1 MQFAFGPFAPDQ
13 GASTPGICLEANNVI
28 PIPGGYGP
36 APQMV
41 LPGGGDALPSAPRG
55 NITCI
60 KRDGTTQVFVFTETA
75 FYSLSAAY
83 LFVEVDNGYSCTSG
97 DDWSCVQFGDYLLY
111 TNTTDGM
118 WAYNIETGAAP
129 SYIAAAGDP
138 RQIFVNANMV
148 FGLDCKDDAAARN
161 NRLIRNSDFNDHT
174 DWTGGSADQQPLE
187 SGAELIAG
195 ARLKAGAAIT
205 FQRESM
211 RVIQFGNAGGGALY
225 SLQEIAEGR
234 GAVGA
239 KSVIGFDGVVYFLAT
254 NGFWQFSSGGL
265 VPIGDGLVDRW
276 FLSQVPTLEL
286 KDIQASIDPFRKITL
301 FLYPAGGLILGY
313 SWAPSVTN
321 RWFTWSTT
329 ATYLTRLA
337 TSGYTW
343 DAAGAIWATW
353 DDMPTI
359 PFNDRFWQGGQQF
372 LAAIDADYKLA
383 LYSGENAAPT
393 IRTSTQPSP
402 VTGLIQWATSIDD
415 SATSKLNLGVT
426 DILSMA
432 MAFDPLDAASKTSS
446 GRTPLRGRGK
456 NLAFEYTDV
465 AGATW
470 TYAKG
475 IDFISA
481 SQGGPK

>member
-1 MQFAFGPFAPDQ
+1 MQFPLGPLAPDR
-13 GASTPGICLEANNVI
+13 GAGTPGICIVANNVI
-28 PIPGGYGP
+28 PIPDGYGP

-41 LPGGGDALPSAPRG
+41 LPGTGTALPAAPRG
-55 NITCI
+55 SITCI
-60 KRDGTTQVFVFTETA
+60 KRDGTTQVFVFTATA
-75 FYSLSAAY
+75 FYSLDASYA
-83 LFVEVDNGYSCTSG
+83 FVLVDNGYSCTSG

-148 FGLDCKDDAAARN
+148 FGLDCKDDAADRN

-174 DWTGGSADQQPLE
+174 DWSGGSADQQPLE

-195 ARLKAGAAIT
+195 VRLKAGAAIT

-254 NGFWQFSSGGL
+254 NGFWQFSAGGL
-265 VPIGDGLVDRW
+265 IPIGDGFVDRW
-276 FLSQVPTLEL
+276 FLAQVPTADLS
-286 KDIQASIDPFRKITL
+286 DVQAFIDPSRKIAGW
-301 FLYPAGGLILGY
+301 LYAAGGLIIGY

-329 ATYLTRLA
+329 ATYMTRLA

-353 DDMPTI
+353 DDMPEI

-372 LAAIDADYKLA
+372 LAALDADYKLA
-383 LYSGENAAPT
+383 LYSGDNAAAS
-393 IRTSTQPSP
+393 IKTSTQPSP
-402 VTGLIQWATSIDD
+402 VSGLISWATSIDD
-415 SATSKLNLGVT
+415 CATSQLSLGVS
-426 DILSMA
+426 DVLSTA
-432 MAFDPLDAASKTSS
+432 ITWKTAASKAIS

-456 NLAFEYTDV
+456 NIAFEWTAP

-470 TYAKG
+470 TYTKG
-475 IDFISA
+475 VDFIGA
-481 SQGGPK
+481 SRGGPK

>member
-1 MQFAFGPFAPDQ
+1 MQFPFGPLAPDR
-13 GASTPGICLEANNVI
+13 GAGTPGICLVANNVI
-28 PIPGGYGP
+28 PIPDGYGP

-75 FYSLSAAY
+75 FYSLDASYA
-83 LFVEVDNGYSCTSG
+83 FVEVDDGYSCTPG

-118 WAYNIETGAAP
+118 WAYNIETGGAP
-129 SYIAAAGDP
+129 TYIAAAGDP

-195 ARLKAGAAIT
+195 VRLKSGAAVT

-225 SLQEIAEGR
+225 SLQEIADGR

-239 KSVIGFDGVVYFLAT
+239 KSVIGFDGTVYFLAT
-254 NGFWQFSSGGL
+254 NGVWQFSSGGL
-265 VPIGDGLVDRW
+265 VPIGDGFVDRW
-276 FLSQVPTLEL
+276 FLSQIPTLEL
-286 KDIQASIDPFRKITL
+286 KDVQASIDPFRKIVL

-372 LAAIDADYKLA
+372 LAALDADYKLA
-383 LYSGENAAPT
+383 LYSGDNAAPT
-393 IRTSTQPSP
+393 IQTSTQPSP

-415 SATSKLNLGVT
+415 CATSQLSLGVSDMLAT
-426 DILSMA
+426 ALTWKT
-432 MAFDPLDAASKTSS
+432 AASKTSS

-456 NLAFEYTDV
+456 DIAFEFTAP

-475 IDFISA
+475 VDFIQA

>member
-1 MQFAFGPFAPDQ
+1 MQFPFGPFAPDRQ
-13 GASTPGICLEANNVI
+13 AATPGICLVANNVI
-28 PIPGGYGP
+28 PIPDGYGP

-41 LPGGGDALPSAPRG
+41 LPGGGTALPAAPRG

-60 KRDGTTQVFVFTETA
+60 KRDGTTQVFVFTATS
-75 FYSLSAAY
+75 FYTLNAAY
-83 LFVEVDNGYSCTSG
+83 AFVLVATGYNCTSG

-148 FGLDCKDDAAARN
+148 FGLDCKDNASARN
-161 NRLIRNSDFNDHT
+161 NRLIRNSNFNQHT
-174 DWTGGSADQQPLE
+174 DWTEGSADQQPLD

-195 ARLKAGAAIT
+195 VRLKNGAAIV
-205 FQRESM
+205 FQREAM
-211 RVIQFGNAGGGALY
+211 KIIQFGNVGGGAQY
-225 SLQEIAEGR
+225 SLPEAAEGR

-254 NGFWQFSSGGL
+254 NGFWQFSAGGL
-265 VPIGDGLVDRW
+265 IPIGDGFVDRW

-286 KDIQASIDPFRKITL
+286 KDVQASIDPFRKIVL
-301 FLYPAGGLILGY
+301 WLYPAGDLILGY

-353 DDMPTI
+353 DAMPTI

-372 LAAIDADYKLA
+372 LAAIDGARKLA
-383 LYSGENAAPT
+383 IYSGANAAAT
-393 IRTSTQPSP
+393 IQTSTQPSP
-402 VTGLIQWATSIDD
+402 VSGLIQWGTSIDD
-415 SATSKLNLGVT
+415 CPTSQLSLGVSDMLANAIT
-426 DILSMA
+426 W
-432 MAFDPLDAASKTSS
+432 KTAETKTAS

-456 NLAFEYTDV
+456 NIAFEFT
-465 AGATW
+465 APPGATW

-475 IDFISA
+475 VDFIEA
-481 SQGGPK
+481 STGGKK

>member
-1 MQFAFGPFAPDQ
+1 MQLPLGPFAPDR
-13 GASTPGICLEANNVI
+13 GAATPGICLVANNVI
-28 PIPGGYGP
+28 PIPDGYGP

-41 LPGGGDALPSAPRG
+41 LPGGGTALPAAPRG

-60 KRDGTTQVFVFTETA
+60 KRDGTTQVFVFTATS
-75 FYSLSAAY
+75 FYTLNAAY
-83 LFVEVDNGYSCTSG
+83 AFVLVATGYNCTSG
-97 DDWSCVQFGDYLLY
+97 DDWSAVQFGDYLLY

-148 FGLDCKDDAAARN
+148 FGLDCKDNASARN

-187 SGAELIAG
+187 SGAELITG
-195 ARLKAGAAIT
+195 VRLKGGAAVT

-211 RVIQFGNAGGGALY
+211 RLIQFGNAGGGALY
-225 SLQEIAEGR
+225 SLQEIADGR
-234 GAVGA
+234 GSVGA

-254 NGFWQFSSGGL
+254 NGFWQFSAGGL
-265 VPIGDGLVDRW
+265 VPIGDGFVDRW

-286 KDIQASIDPFRKITL
+286 KDVQASIDPFRKIAL
-301 FLYPAGGLILGY
+301 WLYPAGNLILGY

-353 DDMPTI
+353 DAMPTI
-359 PFNDRFWQGGQQF
+359 PFNDRFWQGGRQF
-372 LAAIDADYKLA
+372 LAAIDVDYKLA
-383 LYSGENAAPT
+383 LYSGDNAAAT
-393 IRTSTQPSP
+393 IQTSTQASP
-402 VTGLIQWATSIDD
+402 VSGLISWATSIDD
-415 SATSKLNLGVT
+415 CATSQLSLGVS
-426 DILSMA
+426 DMLSTA
-432 MAFDPLDAASKTSS
+432 ITWKTAESKTSS

-456 NLAFEYTDV
+456 NIAFELTTP

-475 IDFISA
+475 IDFIKA
-481 SQGGPK
+481 STGGPK